1 VKIEGFVFQFIKSRT
16 SFVPY
21 AWVEVLAL
29 SSVQK
34 LNDARLRKR
43 FISALCR
50 CWLVLWF
57 CFSNGKNCVEYII
70 IITDWNRGREHMFC
84 RRGTARQYFPRR
96 SILLYAKC
104 HGDKLGSNTT
114 ILIVVLLGSL
124 RSSWRIIDKFEMVFI
139 YVCKYR
145 IYIPSQLFPKCFYV
159 HRFLFRKFHHG

>member
-43 FISALCR
+43 FISTLCR

-70 IITDWNRGREHMFC
+70 IITDWTEGDSICFVDAELHVNISRGEVFYYMPNVMEINWVQTHDYTYCCFAREFKIFM
-84 RRGTARQYFPRR
+84 ADYRQ
-96 SILLYAKC
+96 
-104 HGDKLGSNTT
+104 
-114 ILIVVLLGSL
+114 V
-124 RSSWRIIDKFEMVFI
+124 
-139 YVCKYR
+139 
-145 IYIPSQLFPKCFYV
+145 
-159 HRFLFRKFHHG
+159 